1 MAAVYKDISQ
11 LLPVAQEACK
21 LFLELCEKAGL
32 KVKLTETYRSQERQ
46 NELYAQGRTTPG
58 QIVTWT
64 KTSRHTSRRAWDIC
78 QNIKGREYDTST
90 GFFDKCG
97 EIAAS
102 LGITWGGTWKT
113 PDRPHFEIS
122 QSWTM
127 PQSFKEEEI
136 MEELRKK
143 IEEIESKLPR
153 TYMYTQDVPEWGRAT
168 IQKLMDKGIYKGAAP
183 DNLRLTED
191 MLRIFV
197 VHDRMGLY
205 D

>member
-64 KTSRHTSRRAWDIC
+64 KNSRHTSRRAWDIC
-78 QNIKGREYDTST
+78 QNIKGKEYDTST

-102 LGITWGGTWKT
+102 LGITWGGSWKT

-143 IEEIESKLPR
+143 IEELESKLPK

-197 VHDRMGLY
+197 VHDRMGMY

>member
-1 MAAVYKDISQ
+1 MAVIKDISE
-11 LLPVAQEACK
+11 LTPTAQEACRA
-21 LFLELCEKAGL
+21 FLTVCESRGL
-32 KVKLTETYRSQERQ
+32 HVRITETYRTQERQ

-64 KTSRHTSRRAWDIC
+64 KNSRHTSRRAWDIC
-78 QNIKGREYDTST
+78 QNIKGKEYDTSE

-97 EIAAS
+97 EVAA
-102 LGITWGGTWKT
+102 LLNITWGGSWKT

-143 IEEIESKLPR
+143 IEELESKLPE